1 MKRKYVDIGKKGVF
15 FKKKISRSPM
25 SYESAVCY
33 NVDYKPEKK
42 ETLDS

>member
-1 MKRKYVDIGKKGVF
+1 
-15 FKKKISRSPM
+15 M

-42 ETLDS
+42 RLLTHEGYTITISVA